1 MTVWNL
7 NICFAECTLSNCA
20 SVRRSSGL
28 GNCVNKTGK
37 NTKNSRLSW
46 GDKDTKNSS
55 YGAAA
60 GEKFSGC
67 LGGLVAQLRCPVD
80 DVGRVCSYIQDESN
94 NDNDNIDHEQR
105 ELYWFCF
112 EWSSGVLYTRS
123 WSARREWG
131 ERTSFTLHTM
141 GKTQKLVE

>member
-1 MTVWNL
+1 MNVKRIESTTWLDFYFDCLEFEYLFV
-7 NICFAECTLSNCA
+7 ACTLSICP
-20 SVRRSSGL
+20 SVRWSTGL

-67 LGGLVAQLRCPVD
+67 LGGLVAQLRCPD
-80 DVGRVCSYIQDESN
+80 DVVGRVCSYIQDESN
-94 NDNDNIDHEQR
+94 NDNDNIEHEQR
-105 ELYWFCF
+105 EL
-112 EWSSGVLYTRS
+112 
-123 WSARREWG
+123 
-131 ERTSFTLHTM
+131 
-141 GKTQKLVE
+141 